1 METENHYENHD
12 ELFFG
17 LNTVSDSFDSKTNLD
32 YWFYHRKLLSSENS
46 DEIRSNVIPQNVVIE
61 IDNSLNKDFTL
72 NNNDNI
78 QNHSKFNPNK
88 TEIIQNVNNIKKN
101 KTLKHEKNKKGKQF
115 LFRVDKVRQHRG
127 RKRTRSLDER
137 GIHDR
142 YQVDNMKR
150 TLHTKF
156 LNFIILFV
164 NIVLEII
171 GSNEKFYKISYDF
184 KLSINSETFQNFK
197 KFALGDIVR
206 LPISKKFKKIEK
218 GANSITYNKVNNLP
232 IIQNILKENY
242 FAFFKDAFYS
252 EERLISLK
260 KYGLNLKI
268 RIPDDVEMYIDLK
281 KENKYDYVYIKSL
294 EECVEKNYVT
304 F

>member
-12 ELFFG
+12 ELIFG
-17 LNTVSDSFDSKTNLD
+17 LNTVLDSFDSKTNLD
-32 YWFYHRKLLSSENS
+32 YWFYHKKLLSSENS
-46 DEIRSNVIPQNVVIE
+46 DEIPSNIIPQNVVIE
-61 IDNSLNKDFTL
+61 IDNSLNKDFSL

-101 KTLKHEKNKKGKQF
+101 KTLKHEKNKKDKRIP
-115 LFRVDKVRQHRG
+115 FRVDKVRQLRG
-127 RKRTRSLDER
+127 RKRTRSLNKH

-142 YQVDNMKR
+142 YQVDNLKR

-242 FAFFKDAFYS
+242 FVFFKDAFYS